1 MGFAEV
7 HSRTF
12 LECNTCRSGLLKR
25 KLGVDEQHVLWDPS
39 RNIIIMAIAA
49 VAAVTGVL
57 RRGGEQRPK
66 LCFQTRALRVD
77 TRVVL

>member
-57 RRGGEQRPK
+57 RRVESRDPSCVFRQEP
-66 LCFQTRALRVD
+66 
-77 TRVVL
+77 